1 MAALI
6 QPPLFKVMKWLVAVF
21 LALIGS
27 LTSQA
32 KLTPEQVASLPKS
45 LTRPVTFREDVKP
58 ILEASCVKCHARGQ
72 SKGGFGLET
81 REQLLRGGDSGAA
94 VVPGKSAESYL
105 VELVAG
111 VDPDNVMPQKGSK
124 LTSEQVGILRK
135 WIDDG
140 VPWDAEVTFAKPPPV
155 NLHSLRPELPKGEG
169 NPIDLL
175 LADYLS
181 SNRVQRAKPVDDRLF
196 ARRVYLDVIGLLPST
211 EELQAFVNDKS
222 PNKRARLVR
231 RLLADK
237 QRYAEHW
244 LTFWND
250 MLRNDY
256 RGTGYIDGGRK
267 QISAWLFSALA
278 TNMPYDQFVTQLIHP
293 TAESEGFV
301 KGIVWRGVVNAS
313 QTPEMQAAQNISQV
327 FMGVNLKCASCHDS
341 FINDWTLADAYALAN
356 VYSDRNLE
364 LFQCD
369 KPTGKQ
375 AAMRFIYPELGDID
389 GNASKRDRQKQLAEI
404 LAGPKNGRLT
414 RTIVNRLWARF
425 MGRGLVEPVDDM
437 ETPAWH
443 SGALDWLA
451 EDLVANA
458 YDLKHTIEL
467 MLTSDVYQWPAVAAA
482 EQAEKTFVFRGPA
495 VRRISAEQFVDAI
508 GCLTDI
514 WHDKPDGDF
523 DFSVIGGNSGKL
535 SRDVKWIWSRA
546 DAASAAPPGRAYF
559 RKTVVLK
566 DKPARASAIIACD
579 NSFTFYVNGH
589 EAASGKDYNRPVT
602 KDVTRWLKAG
612 TNVLAA
618 LAINHTPENKVPGED
633 KPVTE
638 GANPAGLYVHLGV
651 IVDGS
656 ERVIGTDQ
664 SWVATEEKAENWNKP
679 EFGEESWPTASE
691 LGGVSIAPWKMGKAL
706 TSARAALALNGR
718 VRSSLVTADPLTV
731 ALGRPNR
738 EQVITSRASAATTL
752 QALEL
757 TNGRTLTSMIRDG
770 AAKLAASKGR
780 QTPAEV
786 ITELYAKAFGRKPTA
801 SEQKLAE
808 QTVGDPVQKEGV
820 EDLLWAMIMLPE
832 FQLIY

>member
-1 MAALI
+1 
-6 QPPLFKVMKWLVAVF
+6 MKWLVAVC
-21 LALIGS
+21 LALIGG
-27 LTSQA
+27 LTSHA
-32 KLTPEQVASLPKS
+32 KLTPEQVASLPRS
-45 LTRPVTFREDVKP
+45 LTRPVSFQEDVKP

-72 SKGGFGLET
+72 SKGGFRLET
-81 REQLLRGGDSGAA
+81 REQLLKGGDSGAA

-124 LTSEQVGILRK
+124 LTHEQVGILRK

-140 VPWDAEVTFAKPPPV
+140 LPWDAAITFAKPPPL
-155 NLHSLRPELPKGEG
+155 NLRPRRPELPKREG

-175 LADYLS
+175 LADYLA
-181 SNRVQRAKPVDDRLF
+181 SNKVQRAKPVDDRLF
-196 ARRVYLDVIGLLPST
+196 ARRVYLDVIGLLPPADA
-211 EELQAFVNDKS
+211 LQAFVNDKS
-222 PNKRARLVR
+222 PNKRAQLVR
-231 RLLADK
+231 RLLADN

-313 QTPEMQAAQNISQV
+313 QTSEMQAAQNISQV

-389 GNASKRDRQKQLAEI
+389 SKASKRDRQAQLAWI

-437 ETPAWH
+437 ENVAWH
-443 SGALDWLA
+443 SGVLDWLA
-451 EDLVANA
+451 EDLAA
-458 YDLKHTIEL
+458 HDYDLKHIIEL
-467 MLTSDVYQWPAVAAA
+467 LLTSDVYQWTAVAAA
-482 EQAEKTFVFRGPA
+482 EQTEKAFVFRGPT

-508 GCLTDI
+508 GCLTDV

-535 SRDVKWIWSRA
+535 NRDVRWIWSRA
-546 DAASAAPPGRAYF
+546 DAASAAPPGRVFF

-566 DKPARASAIIACD
+566 DKPARASAIVACD
-579 NSFTFYVNGH
+579 NSFTLYVNGQ
-589 EAASGKDYNRPVT
+589 EAASGKDYTRPVT
-602 KDVTRWLKAG
+602 KDITRWLKAG
-612 TNVLAA
+612 TNVLAV
-618 LAINHTPENKVPGED
+618 LAINHTPDNKVPDED

-638 GANPAGLYVHLGV
+638 GANPAGLYVHMSV
-651 IVDGS
+651 MADGN
-656 ERVIGTDQ
+656 EQVIGTDT
-664 SWVATEEKAENWNKP
+664 SWAASEEKAENWNKP
-679 EFGEESWPTASE
+679 EFAEESWRRASE

-706 TSARAALALNGR
+706 ASARAALALNGR
-718 VRSSLVTADPLTV
+718 VRASLVTADPLTV

-757 TNGRTLTSMIRDG
+757 TNGRTLTDMIRDG
-770 AAKLAASKGR
+770 AAKLAASRGK
-780 QTPAEV
+780 QTPADLV
-786 ITELYAKAFGRKPTA
+786 TELCGKALGRKPTP

-808 QTVGDPVQKEGV
+808 QTVGNPVQKEGV

>member
-1 MAALI
+1 
-6 QPPLFKVMKWLVAVF
+6 MKWLVAVF

-27 LTSQA
+27 LSSQA
-32 KLTPEQVASLPKS
+32 KLTPEQAAALPGS
-45 LTRPVTFREDVKP
+45 LTRPVSFREDVTP

-72 SKGGFGLET
+72 SKGGFRLET
-81 REQLLRGGDSGAA
+81 REQLLKGGDSGAA

-124 LTSEQVGILRK
+124 LTSEQVGILRR

-140 VPWDAEVTFAKPPPV
+140 VPWDAEITFAKPPPV
-155 NLHSLRPELPKGEG
+155 NLHPRKPELPKGPG

-175 LADYLS
+175 LADYLA
-181 SNRVQRAKPVDDRLF
+181 SNKVQRAKSVDDRLF
-196 ARRVYLDVIGLLPST
+196 ARRVYLDVIGLLPSAD
-211 EELQAFVNDKS
+211 ELQGFVNDKS

-231 RLLADK
+231 RLLADN

-293 TAESEGFV
+293 TTPESEGFV

-356 VYSDRNLE
+356 VYSDKNLE

-369 KPTGKQ
+369 KPTGKH

-389 GNASKRDRQKQLAEI
+389 GKVSKRDRQKQLAEI

-443 SGALDWLA
+443 SGVLDWLA
-451 EDLVANA
+451 EDLVAND

-467 MLTSDVYQWPAVAAA
+467 ILTSDVYQWPAVAAA
-482 EQAEKTFVFRGPA
+482 EQTEKTFVFRGPT
-495 VRRISAEQFVDAI
+495 VRRINAEQFIDAI
-508 GCLTDI
+508 GCLTDV

-535 SRDVKWIWSRA
+535 SGDVKWIWSRA
-546 DAASAAPPGRAYF
+546 EAASAAPPGRVYF
-559 RKTVVLK
+559 RKTIVLK
-566 DKPARASAIIACD
+566 NTPARASAIIACD
-579 NSFTFYVNGH
+579 NSFTLFVNGS
-589 EAASGKDYNRPVT
+589 EAASGKDYTRPVT
-602 KDVTRWLKAG
+602 KDVTQSLKAG
-612 TNVLAA
+612 TNVLAV
-618 LAINHTPENKVPGED
+618 LAINHTPENKVPDEG
-633 KPVTE
+633 KPVTD
-638 GANPAGLYVHLGV
+638 GANPAGLFVHV
-651 IVDGS
+651 AIVAAGS
-656 ERVIGTDQ
+656 ERVIGTDK
-664 SWVATEEKAENWNKP
+664 SWVTTEERAENWNKP
-679 EFGEESWPTASE
+679 EFAEDAWRNASE
-691 LGGVSIAPWKMGKAL
+691 LGGVSIAPWKMGRAL
-706 TSARAALALNGR
+706 ASARSAPVLNGR
-718 VRSSLVTADPLTV
+718 VRSSMITADPLTV

-757 TNGRTLTSMIRDG
+757 TNGRTLTRMIGDG
-770 AAKLAASKGR
+770 AAKLAASKGK
-780 QTPAEV
+780 QTSAEFV
-786 ITELYAKAFGRKPTA
+786 TDIYGKALGRRPTA

-808 QTVGDPVQKEGV
+808 QTVGNPVQREGV
-820 EDLLWAMIMLPE
+820 EDLLWAVIMLPE